1 MANAVSPWRALR
13 PVLLAG
19 AATLT
24 WLTFSSPAAS
34 ADVLSDTSSL
44 LGGVTSSVSS
54 VTDKLAGPA
63 PTVPAP
69 PLPAAP
75 PAGLLQ
81 PVVDQVSGIADNV
94 VSVVPVVNQVVPAGT
109 VTAVAAPIAHVSD
122 GATAA
127 VVEAVVPPVAESL
140 PVLAPVLQPVSDVVT
155 GTAPLPVELPE
166 LPVVAVDEDVPAA
179 GAVVPTEASAAAE
192 PAPAATPALSDS
204 SLNAAPDTVTIPYG
218 AVALAGTS
226 TPLLAASSMSD
237 FSDEQPGTADPSP
250 ARAQAPAAPGSGAG
264 SGAAPGGSPGSAA
277 FLSPFNFD
285 LPLSGAVCAG
295 ESPEHAPAPV
305 SFDPGSSPD

>member
-75 PAGLLQ
+75 PAGLFQ
-81 PVVDQVSGIADNV
+81 PVAGQVSGNADNI
-94 VSVVPVVNQVVPAGT
+94 VSVVPVVNPVVPAGT
-109 VTAVAAPIAHVSD
+109 VTAVAAPMAYVAD
-122 GATAA
+122 GAAAA
-127 VVEAVVPPVAESL
+127 VVEAVVPPVAGSL
-140 PVLAPVLQPVSDVVT
+140 PVLEPVLEPVSDWVT

-166 LPVVAVDEDVPAA
+166 LPLVAVEGAVPVA
-179 GAVVPTEASAAAE
+179 GAVVPTGASAAAVR
-192 PAPAATPALSDS
+192 ASGDTSALSDS
-204 SLNAAPDTVTIPYG
+204 FLTTAPDAATLPYG

-226 TPLLAASSMSD
+226 APLWAITSASG
-237 FSDEQPGTADPSP
+237 FGDEQPSTADPSP
-250 ARAQAPAAPGSGAG
+250 APAQAPAAPGSGVG
-264 SGAAPGGSPGSAA
+264 SGAASGGSAGSAA
-277 FLSPFNFD
+277 FLSAFNFD